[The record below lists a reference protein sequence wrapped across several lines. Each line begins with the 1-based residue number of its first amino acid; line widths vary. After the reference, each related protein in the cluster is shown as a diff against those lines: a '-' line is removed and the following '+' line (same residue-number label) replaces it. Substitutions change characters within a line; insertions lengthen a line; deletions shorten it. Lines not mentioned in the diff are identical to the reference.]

1 MSNISDRIER
11 MIDDLLDQHDGTV
24 EISRNRLAQEIRVVP
39 SQISYVLSTRFTSSH
54 GYVVESRRGGG
65 GSITIRRINTSSP
78 ALAILNLVKEM
89 PESTSQQQAC
99 QIIASLQRSELIDE
113 PLAEIFKAAMSDLV
127 YKDLDRLLADRIR
140 SKVLQNMLAVLA
152 TIV

>member
-11 MIDDLLDQHDGTV
+11 MIDDLLDEHDGKV

-78 ALAILNLVKEM
+78 ASAILHLVREM
-89 PESTSQQQAC
+89 PESISQHQAC
-99 QIIASLQRSELIDE
+99 QVINSLQRSELIDK
-113 PLAEIFKAAMSDLV
+113 PMAEIFKAALSDTA
-127 YKDLDRLLADRIR
+127 YKYLDRQLADQIR
-140 SKVLQNMLAVLA
+140 SQVLQNMLAVLA
-152 TIV
+152 TLS

>member
-11 MIDDLLDQHDGTV
+11 MIDDLLDRHDGTV
-24 EISRNRLAQEIRVVP
+24 EISRNRLAEEISVVP

-78 ALAILNLVKEM
+78 ARAILHLVQEM
-89 PESTSQQQAC
+89 PESNSQQQAC
-99 QIIASLQRSELIDE
+99 QIISGLLRSELIDE
-113 PLAEIFKAAMSDLV
+113 PMAEVFKAAMSDLAYRKV
-127 YKDLDRLLADRIR
+127 DRQLADQVR
-140 SKVLQNMLAVLA
+140 SQVLQNTLAVLA
-152 TIV
+152 TLV